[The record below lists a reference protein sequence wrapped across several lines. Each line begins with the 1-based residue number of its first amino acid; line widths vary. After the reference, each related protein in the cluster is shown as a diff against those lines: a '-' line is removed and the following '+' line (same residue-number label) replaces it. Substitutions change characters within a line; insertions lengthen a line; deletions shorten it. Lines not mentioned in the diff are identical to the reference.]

1 MNSILNIVKIK
12 NKDINALIS
21 KFSKNN
27 SSIQIMSSDEREE
40 TFLYVEKGDIVSV
53 TPVPKDQIEEEELF
67 EYSIVVDESQ
77 KYVSNID
84 DYKPSL
90 PEIIAR
96 HLSYFIF
103 RIFSFIWY

>member
-1 MNSILNIVKIK
+1 
-12 NKDINALIS
+12 
-21 KFSKNN
+21 
-27 SSIQIMSSDEREE
+27 MSSDEREE

-53 TPVPKDQIEEEELF
+53 TPISKNQIEEEELF

-77 KYVSNID
+77 KYVSGTD

-90 PEIIAR
+90 PEIIASY
-96 HLSYFIF
+96 LSYFIF